1 MDIKEFS
8 RRITAPTPGNKNTH
22 SFQLK
27 NFWVSNS
34 FPILSWLSDG
44 TTKDTKSTK
53 KRFSFP
59 SCSWCPSWFKAFML
73 FVTTGAVLSLI
84 DRFSQ
89 VDQNV
94 AQQCQARLNGVKDQK
109 FVPAVHGATDGAEAV
124 YGGYAKSSGK
134 VGV

>member
-1 MDIKEFS
+1 MSYSFSSYSFMAFGWNHEGHQEHKEK
-8 RRITAPTPGNKNTH
+8 I
-22 SFQLK
+22 
-27 NFWVSNS
+27 
-34 FPILSWLSDG
+34 
-44 TTKDTKSTK
+44 
-53 KRFSFP
+53 SFP

-73 FVTTGAVLSLI
+73 FVTTSPGAVLSLV

-109 FVPAVHGATDGAEAV
+109 FVPAVHGTTDGAEAV
-124 YGGYAKSSGK
+124 YGGYAKSSGQ